1 MSLFVS
7 QVIHRT
13 SVPNALAVDWI
24 GKNLYWCD
32 AERKTVEVAK
42 ANGLY
47 PTILL
52 SSGLQNPSS
61 LTLDPLTGY
70 VFWIDCCEHAHIG
83 RMGMDGSH
91 PRVIVDTDTHAP
103 SALTIDYVNSRIYWA
118 DGSRILFSDMNGSK
132 TRRGS

>member
-1 MSLFVS
+1 MVISALDIHKVPLSLVTGSEAKYYWFVCTLNL

-32 AERKTVEVAK
+32 AERKTLEVAK

-47 PTILL
+47 PTILI

-61 LTLDPLTGY
+61 LTLDPLTG
-70 VFWIDCCEHAHIG
+70 
-83 RMGMDGSH
+83 
-91 PRVIVDTDTHAP
+91 
-103 SALTIDYVNSRIYWA
+103 
-118 DGSRILFSDMNGSK
+118 
-132 TRRGS
+132 